1 MILIIILLVIV
12 TIGLV
17 FGLVYINNQLKDFKT
32 KNTHNESKIN
42 ELFDEKY
49 NLQMKNDNLREDL
62 FKLSEARNLLEIQV
76 NLTADE
82 KNRLEAKLNSLQE
95 EYTNL
100 QVSTSVNAVKNDSK
114 ESLEAELEN
123 LKALAVEK
131 MSELQQITANTQKLA
146 ESQNEKLEEI
156 AKLEAGI
163 KALEGRICSGREVLE
178 SIEGQIK
185 ITNHE
190 LDELAHLKASIL
202 AVEEGAG
209 QAWTFNVLGDK
220 KRLIEL
226 IHQLVDEYGNQFPI
240 LRKELLKA
248 EWSSVWLPQVQQLCS
263 REGLDRSGI
272 YRLTLK
278 SNSDVVYIGQ
288 AQSIKDRWY
297 THIKKMLGVEAKGTE
312 RLYEYRPDD
321 FEWSVVEF
329 KEGNLDSDEKYWID
343 YYKCREIGLNK
354 KG

>member
-1 MILIIILLVIV
+1 MPLGLGIILIILVV
-12 TIGLV
+12 GLV
-17 FGLVYINNQLKDFKT
+17 GFIIYQYQNFKRKT
-32 KNTHNESKIN
+32 I
-42 ELFDEKY
+42 
-49 NLQMKNDNLREDL
+49 QNDNEINVLREEN
-62 FKLSEARNLLEIQV
+62 KESRNKFEENCKRYDGLMDQFLA
-76 NLTADE
+76 ADE
-82 KNRLEAKLNSLQE
+82 KVKVLQHE
-95 EYTNL
+95 LIQL
-100 QVSTSVNAVKNDSK
+100 QSSIQVEAVKSDSK

-123 LKALAVEK
+123 LKALAAKKLLELEQISANTK
-131 MSELQQITANTQKLA
+131 QLTELQ
-146 ESQNEKLEEI
+146 EEKIKEI
-156 AKLEAGI
+156 GELDSGI
-163 KALEGRICSGREVLE
+163 KALEGRILSGKEVLE
-178 SIEGQIK
+178 KIESEIK
-185 ITNHE
+185 TTNHE

-209 QAWTFNVLGDK
+209 TSWTFSTGDK
-220 KRLIEL
+220 KRLVEL

-263 REGLDRSGI
+263 REGLDRGGI
-272 YRLTLK
+272 YRLVLK
-278 SNSDVVYIGQ
+278 SNPDCIYIGQ

-312 RLYEYRPDD
+312 RLYEYKPDD

>member
-1 MILIIILLVIV
+1 MPLGLGIVLIILVL
-12 TIGLV
+12 GLV
-17 FGLVYINNQLKDFKT
+17 GFIIYQYQNFKRKSIQNDKEINV
-32 KNTHNESKIN
+32 
-42 ELFDEKY
+42 
-49 NLQMKNDNLREDL
+49 LREEN
-62 FKLSEARNLLEIQV
+62 KESRNKFEENCKRYDGLMDQFLA
-76 NLTADE
+76 ADE
-82 KNRLEAKLNSLQE
+82 KVNVLKHELIQLQSSI
-95 EYTNL
+95 
-100 QVSTSVNAVKNDSK
+100 QVEAVKSDSK

-123 LKALAVEK
+123 LKALAAKKLLEREQISANTK
-131 MSELQQITANTQKLA
+131 QLTELQ
-146 ESQNEKLEEI
+146 EEKIKEI
-156 AKLEAGI
+156 GELDSGI
-163 KALEGRICSGREVLE
+163 KALEGRIVSGKEVLE
-178 SIEGQIK
+178 KIESEIK
-185 ITNHE
+185 VTE
-190 LDELAHLKASIL
+190 VTLADLVNLKASVL

-209 QAWTFNVLGDK
+209 TSWTFSPGDK
-220 KRLIEL
+220 KRLVEL

-263 REGLDRSGI
+263 REGLDRGGI
-272 YRLTLK
+272 YRLVLK
-278 SNSDVVYIGQ
+278 SNPDCVYIGQ
-288 AQSIKDRWY
+288 AQSIKERWY

>member
-1 MILIIILLVIV
+1 MIWLSIVLGILVI
-12 TIGLV
+12 GLSL
-17 FGLVYINNQLKDFKT
+17 FLIYQLG
-32 KNTHNESKIN
+32 KNEDNKVKI
-42 ELFDEKY
+42 EY
-49 NLQMKNDNLREDL
+49 
-62 FKLSEARNLLEIQV
+62 
-76 NLTADE
+76 
-82 KNRLEAKLNSLQE
+82 LNSLYE
-95 EYTNL
+95 EQMILVSQKSKENKEISEL
-100 QVSTSVNAVKNDSK
+100 QRITSEKVNTLQNELIQLQSSIQVEAVKNDSK

-123 LKALAVEK
+123 LKALAAQK
-131 MSELQQITANTQKLA
+131 LLELERISANTKQLTDLQ
-146 ESQNEKLEEI
+146 EEKIREI
-156 AKLEAGI
+156 GELDSGI

-209 QAWTFNVLGDK
+209 TSWTFTPGDK

-278 SNSDVVYIGQ
+278 SNPDVVYIGQ

-312 RLYEYRPDD
+312 RLYEYGPDD

>member
-49 NLQMKNDNLREDL
+49 SLQMKNDNLREDL

-114 ESLEAELEN
+114 EALEAELEN

-178 SIEGQIK
+178 SIEDQTK
-185 ITNHE
+185 VTE
-190 LDELAHLKASIL
+190 VALADLANLKASVL
-202 AVEEGAG
+202 AVEEGTG
-209 QAWTFNVLGDK
+209 VSWVFGSGDK
-220 KRLIEL
+220 SRLVEL

-272 YRLTLK
+272 YRLTLR
-278 SNSDVVYIGQ
+278 SNPDCVYIGQ
-288 AQSIKDRWY
+288 AQSIKDR
-297 THIKKMLGVEAKGTE
+297 
-312 RLYEYRPDD
+312 
-321 FEWSVVEF
+321 
-329 KEGNLDSDEKYWID
+329 
-343 YYKCREIGLNK
+343 
-354 KG
+354 

>member
-1 MILIIILLVIV
+1 MPLGLDIILIIFVL
-12 TIGLV
+12 GLV
-17 FGLVYINNQLKDFKT
+17 GFIIYQNKNFKR
-32 KNTHNESKIN
+32 EMI
-42 ELFDEKY
+42 
-49 NLQMKNDNLREDL
+49 QNDVQIKKLREENKEL
-62 FKLSEARNLLEIQV
+62 IKSNENAWLLKETAMRDAHERIQA
-76 NLTADE
+76 ADE
-82 KNRLEAKLNSLQE
+82 KVSL
-95 EYTNL
+95 L
-100 QVSTSVNAVKNDSK
+100 QNELIQLQSSIQVEAVKNDSK

-123 LKALAVEK
+123 LKALAAQK
-131 MSELQQITANTQKLA
+131 LLELERISANTQKLA

-163 KALEGRICSGREVLE
+163 KALEGRISSGKVVLE
-178 SIEGQIK
+178 NLEDEIVS
-185 ITNHE
+185 TNNQ
-190 LDELAHLKASIL
+190 LQLLVTLKANVL
-202 AVEEGAG
+202 AVESGEGSV
-209 QAWTFNVLGDK
+209 WEFKIPSDK
-220 KRLIEL
+220 SRLVEL
-226 IHQLVDEYGNQFPI
+226 IHQLVDEYGNAFPI

>member
-1 MILIIILLVIV
+1 MPLGLGIILIILVA
-12 TIGLV
+12 GLV
-17 FGLVYINNQLKDFKT
+17 GFIIYQYQNFKRKT
-32 KNTHNESKIN
+32 I
-42 ELFDEKY
+42 
-49 NLQMKNDNLREDL
+49 QNDNEISILKKEN
-62 FKLSEARNLLEIQV
+62 KESRNKFEESCKRYDGLMDQF
-76 NLTADE
+76 LTADG
-82 KNRLEAKLNSLQE
+82 KVKVLENELIQLQSSI
-95 EYTNL
+95 
-100 QVSTSVNAVKNDSK
+100 QVEAVKSDSK

-123 LKALAVEK
+123 LKALAAKKLLELEQISANTK
-131 MSELQQITANTQKLA
+131 QLTELQ
-146 ESQNEKLEEI
+146 EEKIKEI
-156 AKLEAGI
+156 GELDSGI
-163 KALEGRICSGREVLE
+163 KALEGRIDDGKKVLE
-178 SIEGQIK
+178 KIEGEIK
-185 ITNHE
+185 VTE
-190 LDELAHLKASIL
+190 VTLADLANLKASVL

-209 QAWTFNVLGDK
+209 TSWTFSPGDK
-220 KRLIEL
+220 KRLVEL

-263 REGLDRSGI
+263 REGLDRGGI

-278 SNSDVVYIGQ
+278 SNHDCVYIGQ

>member
-1 MILIIILLVIV
+1 MIWLVIV
-12 TIGLV
+12 LGVLVIGLSL
-17 FGLVYINNQLKDFKT
+17 FLIYQLG
-32 KNTHNESKIN
+32 KNEDNKVKI
-42 ELFDEKY
+42 DY
-49 NLQMKNDNLREDL
+49 
-62 FKLSEARNLLEIQV
+62 
-76 NLTADE
+76 
-82 KNRLEAKLNSLQE
+82 LNSLYE
-95 EYTNL
+95 EQMILVSQKSNENKEISEL
-100 QVSTSVNAVKNDSK
+100 QRLTSEKVNTLQNELIQLQSSIQVEAVKNDSK

-123 LKALAVEK
+123 LKALAAQKLLELEQISANTK
-131 MSELQQITANTQKLA
+131 LLSELQ
-146 ESQNEKLEEI
+146 EEKIREI
-156 AKLEAGI
+156 GELDSGI
-163 KALEGRICSGREVLE
+163 KALEGRILSGKEVLE
-178 SIEGQIK
+178 RLEDQIK
-185 ITNHE
+185 YTE
-190 LDELAHLKASIL
+190 FTLADLANLKASVL
-202 AVEEGAG
+202 AIEEGAG
-209 QAWTFNVLGDK
+209 TSWIFTPGDK

-272 YRLTLK
+272 YKLVLK
-278 SNSDVVYIGQ
+278 ENPTCVYIGQ

>member
-1 MILIIILLVIV
+1 MPLGLGIILIILVVGLIWFIIYQYQNFKRKSIQNDNEISILKKENKESRNKFEESCKRYD
-12 TIGLV
+12 GLMDQFLAADGKV
-17 FGLVYINNQLKDFKT
+17 KVL
-32 KNTHNESKIN
+32 EN
-42 ELFDEKY
+42 ELVQ
-49 NLQMKNDNLREDL
+49 LQ
-62 FKLSEARNLLEIQV
+62 SSIQV
-76 NLTADE
+76 D
-82 KNRLEAKLNSLQE
+82 
-95 EYTNL
+95 
-100 QVSTSVNAVKNDSK
+100 AVKSDSK

-123 LKALAVEK
+123 LKALAAKKLLELEQISANTK
-131 MSELQQITANTQKLA
+131 QLTELQ
-146 ESQNEKLEEI
+146 EEKIKEI
-156 AKLEAGI
+156 GELDSGI
-163 KALEGRICSGREVLE
+163 KALEGRISSGKEVLE
-178 SIEGQIK
+178 KIESEIK
-185 ITNHE
+185 ITAVA
-190 LDELAHLKASIL
+190 LADLANLKASVL

-209 QAWTFNVLGDK
+209 TSWTFSPGDK
-220 KRLIEL
+220 KRLVEL

-263 REGLDRSGI
+263 REGLDRGGI
-272 YRLTLK
+272 YRLVLK
-278 SNSDVVYIGQ
+278 SNPDCVYIGQ
-288 AQSIKDRWY
+288 AQSIKERWY

>member
-1 MILIIILLVIV
+1 MPIGLGIILIILV
-12 TIGLV
+12 IGLV
-17 FGLVYINNQLKDFKT
+17 GFIIYQYQNFKRKTIQNDKEINV
-32 KNTHNESKIN
+32 
-42 ELFDEKY
+42 
-49 NLQMKNDNLREDL
+49 LREEN
-62 FKLSEARNLLEIQV
+62 KQSRNKFEESCKRYNGLMDQFLA
-76 NLTADE
+76 ADE
-82 KNRLEAKLNSLQE
+82 KVNVLKHELIQLQSSI
-95 EYTNL
+95 
-100 QVSTSVNAVKNDSK
+100 QVEAVKSDSK

-123 LKALAVEK
+123 LKALAAKKLLELEQISANTK
-131 MSELQQITANTQKLA
+131 QLTELQ
-146 ESQNEKLEEI
+146 EEKIKEI
-156 AKLEAGI
+156 GELDSGI
-163 KALEGRICSGREVLE
+163 KALEGRIVSGKEVLE
-178 SIEGQIK
+178 KIESEIK
-185 ITNHE
+185 VTE
-190 LDELAHLKASIL
+190 VTLADLANLKASVL

-209 QAWTFNVLGDK
+209 TSWTFSPGDK
-220 KRLIEL
+220 KRLVEL

-263 REGLDRSGI
+263 REGLDRGGI
-272 YRLTLK
+272 YRLVLK
-278 SNSDVVYIGQ
+278 SNPDCVYIGQ
-288 AQSIKDRWY
+288 AQSIKERWY

>member
-1 MILIIILLVIV
+1 MPLGLGIVLIILVL
-12 TIGLV
+12 GLV
-17 FGLVYINNQLKDFKT
+17 GFIIYQYQNFKRKSIQNDQEINV
-32 KNTHNESKIN
+32 
-42 ELFDEKY
+42 
-49 NLQMKNDNLREDL
+49 LREEN
-62 FKLSEARNLLEIQV
+62 KESRNKFEESCKRYDGLMDQFLA
-76 NLTADE
+76 ADE
-82 KNRLEAKLNSLQE
+82 KVNVLKHELIQLQSSI
-95 EYTNL
+95 
-100 QVSTSVNAVKNDSK
+100 QVEAVKSDSK

-123 LKALAVEK
+123 LKALAAKKLLELEQISANTK
-131 MSELQQITANTQKLA
+131 QLTELQ
-146 ESQNEKLEEI
+146 EEKIKEI
-156 AKLEAGI
+156 GELDSGI
-163 KALEGRICSGREVLE
+163 KALEGRILSGKEVLE
-178 SIEGQIK
+178 KIESEIK
-185 ITNHE
+185 TTE
-190 LDELAHLKASIL
+190 VTLADLANLKASVL

-209 QAWTFNVLGDK
+209 TSWTFSPGDK
-220 KRLIEL
+220 KRLVEL

-263 REGLDRSGI
+263 REGLDRGGI
-272 YRLTLK
+272 YRLVLK
-278 SNSDVVYIGQ
+278 SNPDCVYIGQ
-288 AQSIKDRWY
+288 AQSIKERWY

>member
-1 MILIIILLVIV
+1 MILIIILLAIV

-114 ESLEAELEN
+114 EALEAELEN

-185 ITNHE
+185 VTE
-190 LDELAHLKASIL
+190 VALADLANLKASVL

-209 QAWTFNVLGDK
+209 QA
-220 KRLIEL
+220 
-226 IHQLVDEYGNQFPI
+226 
-240 LRKELLKA
+240 
-248 EWSSVWLPQVQQLCS
+248 
-263 REGLDRSGI
+263 
-272 YRLTLK
+272 
-278 SNSDVVYIGQ
+278 
-288 AQSIKDRWY
+288 
-297 THIKKMLGVEAKGTE
+297 
-312 RLYEYRPDD
+312 
-321 FEWSVVEF
+321 
-329 KEGNLDSDEKYWID
+329 
-343 YYKCREIGLNK
+343 
-354 KG
+354 

>member
-1 MILIIILLVIV
+1 MDQFLAADGKVKVL
-12 TIGLV
+12 
-17 FGLVYINNQLKDFKT
+17 
-32 KNTHNESKIN
+32 EN
-42 ELFDEKY
+42 ELVQ
-49 NLQMKNDNLREDL
+49 LQ
-62 FKLSEARNLLEIQV
+62 SSIQV
-76 NLTADE
+76 E
-82 KNRLEAKLNSLQE
+82 
-95 EYTNL
+95 
-100 QVSTSVNAVKNDSK
+100 AVKSDSK

-123 LKALAVEK
+123 LKALAAKKLLELEQISANTK
-131 MSELQQITANTQKLA
+131 QLTELQ
-146 ESQNEKLEEI
+146 EEKIKEI
-156 AKLEAGI
+156 GELDSGI
-163 KALEGRICSGREVLE
+163 KALEGRISSGKEVLE
-178 SIEGQIK
+178 KIESEIK
-185 ITNHE
+185 VTE
-190 LDELAHLKASIL
+190 GTLADLANLKASVL

-209 QAWTFNVLGDK
+209 TSWTFSPGDK
-220 KRLIEL
+220 KRLVEL

-263 REGLDRSGI
+263 REGLDRGGI
-272 YRLTLK
+272 YRLVLK
-278 SNSDVVYIGQ
+278 SNSDCVYIGQ

-312 RLYEYRPDD
+312 RLYEYKPDD

>member
-1 MILIIILLVIV
+1 MPLVLGIILIILVL
-12 TIGLV
+12 GLV
-17 FGLVYINNQLKDFKT
+17 GFIIYQYQNFKRKTIQNDKEINV
-32 KNTHNESKIN
+32 
-42 ELFDEKY
+42 
-49 NLQMKNDNLREDL
+49 LREEN
-62 FKLSEARNLLEIQV
+62 KESRNKFEESCKRYDGLMDQFLA
-76 NLTADE
+76 ADE
-82 KNRLEAKLNSLQE
+82 KVNVLKHELVQLQSSI
-95 EYTNL
+95 
-100 QVSTSVNAVKNDSK
+100 QVEAVKSDSK

-123 LKALAVEK
+123 LKALAAK
-131 MSELQQITANTQKLA
+131 KLLELEQISANTKQLTDLQ
-146 ESQNEKLEEI
+146 EEKIKEI
-156 AKLEAGI
+156 GELDSGI
-163 KALEGRICSGREVLE
+163 KALEGRILSGKEVLE
-178 SIEGQIK
+178 KIESEIK
-185 ITNHE
+185 VTEVTLADLTN
-190 LDELAHLKASIL
+190 LKASVL

-209 QAWTFNVLGDK
+209 TSWTFSPGDK
-220 KRLIEL
+220 KRLVEL

-263 REGLDRSGI
+263 REGLDRGGI
-272 YRLTLK
+272 YRLVLK
-278 SNSDVVYIGQ
+278 ENHDCVYIGQ
-288 AQSIKDRWY
+288 AQSIKERWY

>member
-1 MILIIILLVIV
+1 MPLVLGIILIILVV
-12 TIGLV
+12 GLV
-17 FGLVYINNQLKDFKT
+17 GFIIYQYQNFKRKSIQNDKEINVLREENKESRNKFEESCKRYDGLMDQFLAADGKVKVL
-32 KNTHNESKIN
+32 EN
-42 ELFDEKY
+42 ELIQ
-49 NLQMKNDNLREDL
+49 LQG
-62 FKLSEARNLLEIQV
+62 SIQV
-76 NLTADE
+76 E
-82 KNRLEAKLNSLQE
+82 
-95 EYTNL
+95 
-100 QVSTSVNAVKNDSK
+100 AVKSDSK

-123 LKALAVEK
+123 LKALATK
-131 MSELQQITANTQKLA
+131 KLSELEQISANTKQLT
-146 ESQNEKLEEI
+146 ELQEEKIKEI
-156 AKLEAGI
+156 GELDSGI
-163 KALEGRICSGREVLE
+163 KALEGRILSGKEVLE
-178 SIEGQIK
+178 KIESEIK
-185 ITNHE
+185 VTE
-190 LDELAHLKASIL
+190 VTLADLANLKASVL

-209 QAWTFNVLGDK
+209 TSWTFSPGDK
-220 KRLIEL
+220 KRLVEL

-263 REGLDRSGI
+263 REGLDRGGI
-272 YRLTLK
+272 YRLVLK
-278 SNSDVVYIGQ
+278 ENHDVVYIGQ

-297 THIKKMLGVEAKGTE
+297 THIKKMLGVEAKGAE